1 MVRLQY
7 LKHFTTSTED
17 EYYYIEN
24 LDYVSDSEVKNILAT
39 ATDTKHIFK
48 TEAEAKEAARAEVES
63 KRDRAYHIHEVTCS
77 NRL

>member
-1 MVRLQY
+1 MDGVKKQY
-7 LKHFTTSTED
+7 VTDAKGKITISNTFTTNTED

-48 TEAEAKEAARAEVES
+48 TELS
-63 KRDRAYHIHEVTCS
+63 
-77 NRL
+77 